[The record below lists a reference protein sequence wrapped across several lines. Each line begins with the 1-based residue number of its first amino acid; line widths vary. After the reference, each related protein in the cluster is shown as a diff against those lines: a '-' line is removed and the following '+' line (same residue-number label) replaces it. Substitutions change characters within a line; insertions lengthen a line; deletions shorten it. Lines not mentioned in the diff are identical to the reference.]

1 MQLSEDNSLLTT
13 HKTGYIDLA
22 TRLKRFNELTKPR
35 QTALLLFTGIGTY
48 IASIGFSAIIWEN
61 LAILVTMT
69 YLTVSGTTILNM
81 VFDRDIDKEM
91 GRTKKRPIPQGIVRV
106 KEATAIGILLI
117 ISGILGAAYWI
128 NVITAFVLFAGA
140 FLDLPVYTI
149 WLKRRHR
156 YSIIFGGI
164 AGGMPALA
172 GRTAVIGKI
181 DLVGILLVTFIS
193 TWVPIHILT
202 LAIVYQDDYDKVG
215 VPMWPVQVGNDATLR
230 FIAFSSVIAALT
242 ILYAAVLFRVYT
254 PVLLLFAVSST
265 WLIYLCLK
273 NLYDP
278 TISRNWTIF
287 KFASIYM
294 SMAFFFLPFHP

>member
-1 MQLSEDNSLLTT
+1 MQLSEDNSLLAA
-13 HKTGYIDLA
+13 HKTRHVDLV

-48 IASIGFSAIIWEN
+48 IASTGFQKIIWN
-61 LAILVTMT
+61 HLAFLVGMT

-91 GRTKKRPIPQGIVRV
+91 GRTKKRPIPQGIVHV
-106 KEATAIGILLI
+106 KEATAVGLALI
-117 ISGILGAAYWI
+117 ILGIAGAAYWL
-128 NVITAFVLFAGA
+128 NTITAMVLFAGT
-140 FLDLPVYTI
+140 FFDLPIYTI

-172 GRTAVIGKI
+172 GRTAVIGRI
-181 DLVGILLVTFIS
+181 DLIGILLVVFIS

-242 ILYAAVLFRVYT
+242 ILYTAVLFNVYL
-254 PVLLLFAVSST
+254 PVLLLFSVSST